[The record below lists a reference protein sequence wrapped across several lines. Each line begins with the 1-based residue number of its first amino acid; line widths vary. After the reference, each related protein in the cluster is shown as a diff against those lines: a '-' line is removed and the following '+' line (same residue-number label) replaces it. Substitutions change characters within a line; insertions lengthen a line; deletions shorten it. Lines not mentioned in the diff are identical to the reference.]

1 MEKIFPLQIPDRSV
15 AGIPAFG
22 PEAPTPPPH
31 DPPATDPTPDL
42 PKPTDPRPEPTDPDF
57 PEPQLVSGELRG
69 LSPGMLRN

>member
-1 MEKIFPLQIPDRSV
+1 MEKMLPMLIPWRSFELIPV
-15 AGIPAFG
+15 AG

-57 PEPQLVSGELRG
+57 PEPQLEEMEIRGSAQVSA
-69 LSPGMLRN
+69 S